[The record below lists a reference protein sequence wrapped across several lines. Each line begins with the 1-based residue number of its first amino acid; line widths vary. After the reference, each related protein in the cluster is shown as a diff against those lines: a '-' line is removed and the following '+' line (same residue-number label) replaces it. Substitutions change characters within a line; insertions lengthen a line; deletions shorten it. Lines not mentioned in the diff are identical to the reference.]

1 MMACKNLST
10 MIGSTVHAIKYQAI
24 VTSDG
29 ITSSIT
35 GPVIGARHDKL
46 MFKVLDTERRLQRY
60 LHLSDNDYDNYA
72 IYGDPAYVGS
82 EHLY

>member
-1 MMACKNLST
+1 MMACKILST
-10 MIGSTVHAIKYQAI
+10 TIGSVVHAIKYQAI
-24 VTSDG
+24 ITSDG
-29 ITSSIT
+29 ITSSIM

-46 MFKVLDTERRLQRY
+46 MFTVLDTERRLQRY
-60 LHLSDNDYDNYA
+60 LCLFDNDDDNYA